1 MIFANDAEVKARR
14 AEPYYT
20 NSTQLP
26 VHYTD
31 DLLFALKHQERL
43 QTKYTGGTVF
53 HIFLGESANAES
65 IKILVR
71 KVLQKTRLPYITVT
85 PTFSICPQHGY
96 LRGKHEVCPRCHARC
111 EVYSRIVGYIR
122 PIENWNAGKQE
133 EFKQRKTFD
142 ASIEA
147 IASWK

>member
-1 MIFANDAEVKARR
+1 VKTRG

-53 HIFLGESANAES
+53 HIFLGERASAES

-71 KVLQKTRLPYITVT
+71 KVLEKTRLPYITVT

-96 LRGKHEVCPRCHARC
+96 LKGRHETCPRCNAKC

-122 PIENWNAGKQE
+122 PVENWNAGKQE
-133 EFKQRKTFD
+133 EFRQRKTFD
-142 ASIEA
+142 TSIEA
-147 IASWK
+147 IASWR

>member
-1 MIFANDAEVKARR
+1 
-14 AEPYYT
+14 
-20 NSTQLP
+20 
-26 VHYTD
+26 
-31 DLLFALKHQERL
+31 
-43 QTKYTGGTVF
+43 
-53 HIFLGESANAES
+53 LGESVNAEG

-71 KVLQKTRLPYITVT
+71 KVLEKTRLPYITVT

-96 LRGKHEVCPRCHARC
+96 LRGKHEKCPRCGMKC

-122 PIENWNAGKQE
+122 PVENWNAGKQE

-147 IASWK
+147 IASWR